1 MNFLKGKAVGWYI
14 SLAAMIAAI
23 VSVIVYAVRGGDSTN
38 LSPVDST
45 AVTMFVIGIVC
56 NAIVLIKDFGIGG
69 FVPFVFYTIVV
80 GVLLNS
86 EMLFLSNVLT
96 SIDNN
101 VLDGAWFVFIVTA
114 LLALLLSAVAAVMRM
129 TKKEKASA

>member
-45 AVTMFVIGIVC
+45 AVTMFAIGIVC

-80 GVLLNS
+80 GVLLLSSRAFLKEMNRYSAAPAAQGKPANGTKETSKDLS
-86 EMLFLSNVLT
+86 EGTESPLPENPE
-96 SIDNN
+96 
-101 VLDGAWFVFIVTA
+101 
-114 LLALLLSAVAAVMRM
+114 
-129 TKKEKASA
+129 KK

>member
-45 AVTMFVIGIVC
+45 AVTMFVIEIE
-56 NAIVLIKDFGIGG
+56 I
-69 FVPFVFYTIVV
+69 
-80 GVLLNS
+80 
-86 EMLFLSNVLT
+86 
-96 SIDNN
+96 
-101 VLDGAWFVFIVTA
+101 
-114 LLALLLSAVAAVMRM
+114 AVR
-129 TKKEKASA
+129 